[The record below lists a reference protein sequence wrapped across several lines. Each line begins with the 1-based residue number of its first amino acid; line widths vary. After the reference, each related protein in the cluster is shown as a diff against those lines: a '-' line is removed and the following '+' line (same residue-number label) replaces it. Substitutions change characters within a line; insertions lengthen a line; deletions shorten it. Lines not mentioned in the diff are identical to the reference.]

1 MHQEQELVKV
11 FLELTDKVKSIETQ
25 LKQISLNE
33 RNPLGDIYLDTDEV
47 CALLKICKRTLQKYR
62 DESSISFILL
72 GGKTLYKTSDIK
84 EALEKNYQPALTN
97 A

>member
-1 MHQEQELVKV
+1 MQQEKDLIKV
-11 FLELTDKVKSIETQ
+11 FLGLTDKVKSVENQ

-47 CALLKICKRTLQKYR
+47 CVLLKICKRTLQKYR
-62 DESSISFILL
+62 DEASISFIQF

-84 EALEKNYQPALTN
+84 EALEKNYQPALNT
-97 A
+97 

>member
-1 MHQEQELVKV
+1 MQQDKELIKV
-11 FLELTDKVKSIETQ
+11 FLGLADKVKSVENQ
-25 LKQISLNE
+25 LKQISLND

-47 CALLKICKRTLQKYR
+47 CVLLKICKRTLQKYR
-62 DESSISFILL
+62 DEASISFIQF

-97 A
+97 V

>member
-1 MHQEQELVKV
+1 MQQEKELIKV
-11 FLELTDKVKSIETQ
+11 FLGLADKVKSVETQ

-47 CALLKICKRTLQKYR
+47 CVLLKICKRTLQKYR
-62 DESSISFILL
+62 DEASISFIQF

-84 EALEKNYQPALTN
+84 EALEKNYQPALN
-97 A
+97 S

>member
-1 MHQEQELVKV
+1 MQQDKELIKV
-11 FLELTDKVKSIETQ
+11 FLGLTDKVKSVENQ
-25 LKQISLNE
+25 LKQISLND

-47 CALLKICKRTLQKYR
+47 CVLLKICKRTLQKYR
-62 DESSISFILL
+62 DEASISFIQF

-84 EALEKNYQPALTN
+84 EALEKNYQPALN